1 MKSVILVFLAAL
13 QLLTLQV
20 AHSESSLNPCDSLNN
35 SHQVFMCSE
44 HSKKQADH
52 KLNESYNRLLRRVDT
67 QYSPDPEIRISFIST
82 IKKSQRAWIVL
93 RDANCAVE
101 SFEIEAHSEAHTTT
115 INNCIARMSQERAD
129 YLDRISPQI

>member
-20 AHSESSLNPCDSLNN
+20 AHSESSLNPCDILNN

-101 SFEIEAHSEAHTTT
+101 SFEIEADSEAHTTT
-115 INNCIARMSQERAD
+115 INNCVARMSQERAD

>member
-1 MKSVILVFLAAL
+1 MKSTILVFLVAL

-20 AHSESSLNPCDSLNN
+20 AHSESSLNPCDNLNN

-44 HSKKQADH
+44 HNKEQADH
-52 KLNESYNRLLRRVDT
+52 DLNESYNRLLRRVDK
-67 QYSPDPEIRISFIST
+67 QYSPDPEIRNHFISI
-82 IKKSQRAWIVL
+82 IKKSQRTWIVL

-115 INNCIARMSQERAD
+115 FNNCIARMSQERTE
-129 YLDRISPQI
+129 YLDKISPQI

>member
-1 MKSVILVFLAAL
+1 MKSANLVLLAAL

-20 AHSESSLNPCDSLNN
+20 AHSESSLNPCDNLDN

-44 HSKKQADH
+44 HSKEQADH
-52 KLNESYNRLLRRVDT
+52 NLNESYKRLLRRADT
-67 QYSPDPEIRISFIST
+67 QYSPDPENRTNLISI

-101 SFEIEAHSEAHTTT
+101 SFEIEADSEAYTTT
-115 INNCIARMSQERAD
+115 FNNCIARMSQKRAE
-129 YLDRISPQI
+129 YLDKISPQI